1 MPTYDYVCTTCG
13 ATFEVSQAMK
23 DDALTTCPVDVCT
36 QAEPGHGTVERRISG
51 GGGVLYRGGGFYL
64 TDYVKK
70 SGSGGEGE

>member
-13 ATFEVSQAMK
+13 ATFEVFQAMK

-36 QAEPGHGTVERRISG
+36 QATPGHGTVERRISG